1 MKLTLFMIFL
11 LIIAV
16 VVFAYLVYAIAKPE
30 NF

>member
-1 MKLTLFMIFL
+1 MIFL

-30 NF
+30 KF